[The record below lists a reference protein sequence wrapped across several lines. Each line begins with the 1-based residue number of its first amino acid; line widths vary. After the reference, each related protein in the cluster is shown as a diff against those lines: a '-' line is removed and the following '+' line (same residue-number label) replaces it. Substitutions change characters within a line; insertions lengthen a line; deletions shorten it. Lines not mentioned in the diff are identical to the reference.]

1 MVGNYYELFTI
12 YTLHIEEVDVNKKS
26 NMSLI
31 YRGVNNRRKI

>member
-1 MVGNYYELFTI
+1 MVGNYYELFCI

-31 YRGVNNRRKI
+31 YRGVNYRRRI